1 MQVRRIQLILNPSN
15 VAHELN
21 SAEPRCKGGIEMN
34 EQFEEILDANILKHS
49 SRYESLAETLLKD
62 SLVTWESEGTIAKV
76 ELVDGRLLGSLKPS
90 TYSNFT
96 EPLTSAPFSLS
107 DAVDNSEITDLIAWL
122 EAEIAIR
129 Y

>member
-1 MQVRRIQLILNPSN
+1 

-21 SAEPRCKGGIEMN
+21 SAESRYKGGFEMN
-34 EQFEEILDANILKHS
+34 EQFEEILDANVLRHS
-49 SRYESLAETLLKD
+49 SRYESLAETLIKD
-62 SLVTWESEGTIAKV
+62 SMVIWESEGTIAKV

-96 EPLTSAPFSLS
+96 EPLTSTPFSLS
-107 DAVDNSEITDLIAWL
+107 GTADKSEITDLIAWL
-122 EAEIAIR
+122 ETEIAIR

>member
-1 MQVRRIQLILNPSN
+1 MD
-15 VAHELN
+15 
-21 SAEPRCKGGIEMN
+21 
-34 EQFEEILDANILKHS
+34 EQFEEILDANIFKHS

-62 SLVTWESEGTIAKV
+62 SMVIWESEGTTAKV

-96 EPLTSAPFSLS
+96 EPLTSTPLS
-107 DAVDNSEITDLIAWL
+107 DAADKSEITDLIAWL
-122 EAEIAIR
+122 ETEIAVR

>member
-1 MQVRRIQLILNPSN
+1 MQVKRIQLILNPSN

-21 SAEPRCKGGIEMN
+21 SAESRYKGGIGMN
-34 EQFEEILDANILKHS
+34 EQFEEILDANVLKYS
-49 SRYESLAETLLKD
+49 SRYESLAEILLKD
-62 SLVTWESEGTIAKV
+62 SMVIWESEGTIAKV

-96 EPLTSAPFSLS
+96 EPLTSTPFSLS
-107 DAVDNSEITDLIAWL
+107 GTADKSEITDLIAWL
-122 EAEIAIR
+122 ETEIAIR